1 MAKTAKGKGKVKA
14 INLAL
19 QGSGSHGAFAWGVL
33 DRLVEDERIAIEG
46 ISATSAGATNAA
58 IFAYGLATGGR
69 DGAKRALHDFW
80 RHISGAAAPKLSPAD
95 EFDKQVKEFWS
106 DTWKTM
112 KAFFPLLGRMTMLV
126 SPYEFNPHNINP
138 LRPLLERSIDFSVLR
153 RPDCPVKLF
162 LCGTNVRTGRIR
174 VFDREVMSVECVLA
188 SACLPTL
195 FQSVEIDGEF
205 YWDGGYV
212 GNPALFPLIY
222 NCASRDIVV
231 VHINPS
237 ERPVPR
243 TAPDILNRINEVSFN
258 SSLLRE
264 MRAIAFV
271 TRLIEDGIVDGTK
284 VRHIFMH
291 EITADDMA
299 AMFSIAS
306 MMNIEWE
313 FLQQLHAAGR
323 EHAEEWLEANFD
335 RLGAA
340 ATVDVQKK
348 YG

>member
-1 MAKTAKGKGKVKA
+1 VHERSVKT

-19 QGSGSHGAFAWGVL
+19 QGSGAHGAFTWGVL
-33 DRLVEDERIAIEG
+33 DRLVEEERIAIEG
-46 ISATSAGATNAA
+46 ISATSAGATNGA
-58 IFAYGLATGGR
+58 IFAYGLANGGR

-80 RHISGAAAPKLSPAD
+80 KRISGVGQPKLSPAD
-95 EFDKQVKEFWS
+95 DFEKQVKDFWS
-106 DTWKTM
+106 GMWNTTKS
-112 KAFFPLLGRMTMLV
+112 FFPLLGRMTMLV
-126 SPYEFNPHNINP
+126 SPYEFNPFNVNP
-138 LRPLLERSIDFSVLR
+138 LRPLLEQSIDFEVLR

-174 VFDREVMSVECVLA
+174 IFDQQAMSVECVLA

-195 FQSVEIDGEF
+195 FQAVEIDGEH

-212 GNPALFPLIY
+212 GNPGLFPLIY
-222 NCASRDIVV
+222 NCNSRDILL

-243 TAPDILNRINEVSFN
+243 SAPDILDRINEISFD

-264 MRAIAFV
+264 MRAIAFI
-271 TRLIEDGIVDGTK
+271 TKLIDDGIVDGTR
-284 VRHIFMH
+284 VGRVLMH

-299 AMFSIAS
+299 QEFSIKS
-306 MMNIEWE
+306 MLSIEWE
-313 FLQQLHAAGR
+313 FLQKLHAAGR
-323 EHAEEWLEANFD
+323 EHAEAWLAANYD
-335 RLGAA
+335 QLGKT